1 MKPPEAQARR
11 FIAKLQSKG
20 WQIRESAIFSEADY
34 LHFPYP
40 DGWYE
45 TLDDLLV
52 IMKRRIERFSD
63 PSQSTHLSP
72 ENRSL
77 LIRVHE
83 QAIDAISEANQNEE
97 GA

>member
-11 FIAKLQSKG
+11 FIANLQRKG

-34 LHFPYP
+34 LFFPYP
-40 DGWYE
+40 DGWHE
-45 TLDDLLV
+45 TLDDLLT

-63 PSQSTHLSP
+63 LNQSTHLSP

-77 LIRVHE
+77 LIRVHQ
-83 QAIDAISEANQNEE
+83 QAIDAISETAQN
-97 GA
+97 